1 MAVTT
6 HWAPNSAAIS
16 VISSGRCTAEV
27 LTLTLSAP
35 ARSSRRASSTE
46 RMPPPTVKGM
56 NTSSAVRASHLDH
69 RVAAVA
75 RRRDVEEHQLV
86 GAFGVVAGGQLHRVA
101 GVAQADEVDA
111 LDDAA
116 VGDVEARDDPGGAH
130 TGDGSGVARPRSG
143 RHAAGSAVPSTA
155 KASATVKRPS

>member
-35 ARSSRRASSTE
+35 ARSIRRASSTE

-56 NTSSAVRASHLDH
+56 NTSSAVRRA
-69 RVAAVA
+69 
-75 RRRDVEEHQLV
+75 
-86 GAFGVVAGGQLHRVA
+86 
-101 GVAQADEVDA
+101 
-111 LDDAA
+111 
-116 VGDVEARDDPGGAH
+116 
-130 TGDGSGVARPRSG
+130 T
-143 RHAAGSAVPSTA
+143 STIV
-155 KASATVKRPS
+155 SRPSLDAVMSRNTSSSAPSAS